1 MNNSLE
7 LSKQLLEIVNLP
19 PEKRNDALM
28 QFLIYIE
35 EVQYDMN
42 TEQKNLLISIVN
54 DLILENNA
62 QQIVKSKLVFLKNKN
77 EEIAPSKKT
86 KEKKVIVPVVQ
97 KIEEDTSFYSVDDD
111 DEMINKDEEIV
122 VTKPVKE
129 VAPIVVAP
137 KISKTIKQLKEEKR
151 QTYLKSNQLNVALI
165 KKLDKLPSGEIVIAI
180 NVGKNSKVVTN
191 KGEYQIKTIFVNNEP
206 VSFIEFENRKDIFE
220 NLEAKPI
227 QIDEEKKVKTKTTK
241 TKVEADL
248 SFLDDLDNIF

>member
-62 QQIVKSKLVFLKNKN
+62 QQIVKSKLVFLKNKD

-86 KEKKVIVPVVQ
+86 KEKKVIVPVVE
-97 KIEEDTSFYSVDDD
+97 KIEEDTSFYPVDDD
-111 DEMINKDEEIV
+111 DEIINKEEIV
-122 VTKPVKE
+122 LTKPIKE
-129 VAPIVVAP
+129 VTPKVVAP
-137 KISKTIKQLKEEKR
+137 
-151 QTYLKSNQLNVALI
+151 
-165 KKLDKLPSGEIVIAI
+165 
-180 NVGKNSKVVTN
+180 
-191 KGEYQIKTIFVNNEP
+191 
-206 VSFIEFENRKDIFE
+206 
-220 NLEAKPI
+220 
-227 QIDEEKKVKTKTTK
+227 KKVKTKTTK

-248 SFLDDLDNIF
+248 SFLNDLDNIF